1 MTEAVSKSYGKTTT
15 MEVTR
20 LQPQKYGFLYPCSM
34 CVFMRICVQPYKDD
48 DIAYTRKSHTH
59 THTHTHTHYTWS
71 RRQPHVEVCA
81 CVVLLF
87 QLFISGPTPRSP
99 VSPAPHLS
107 SLPSP
112 RRHSIN
118 IYSGLASWLAHTM
131 CIDHAGT
138 LMRHAGRYFGFAI
151 LFYASAG
158 E

>member
-1 MTEAVSKSYGKTTT
+1 MSTAYFFEPPCMLAV
-15 MEVTR
+15 
-20 LQPQKYGFLYPCSM
+20 M
-34 CVFMRICVQPYKDD
+34 CVFVRICVQPYKDD

-59 THTHTHTHYTWS
+59 THTHYTWS
-71 RRQPHVEVCA
+71 RRQPRVEVCA
-81 CVVLLF
+81 GVVLLF

-99 VSPAPHLS
+99 VSPSLIA

-118 IYSGLASWLAHTM
+118 IYSGLASRLAHTM

-158 E
+158 D